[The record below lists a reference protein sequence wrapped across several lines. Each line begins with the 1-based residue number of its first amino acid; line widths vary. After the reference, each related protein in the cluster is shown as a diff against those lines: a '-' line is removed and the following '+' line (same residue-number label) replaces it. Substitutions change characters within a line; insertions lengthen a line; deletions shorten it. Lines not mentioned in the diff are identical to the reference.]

1 MTLNCTATSGRPAIL
16 NGATTMAITIVIAVL
31 ISWTDK
37 WRD

>member
-1 MTLNCTATSGRPAIL
+1 MQNCTATNGRSAKPSGAI
-16 NGATTMAITIVIAVL
+16 TMAITIVIAVL